1 MSDDEKL
8 QHALLNHPAYRSDGV
23 HPNWRIIAICGW
35 VTVGILVLLV
45 ASR

>member
-1 MSDDEKL
+1 MTDDEKL
-8 QHALLNHPAYRSDGV
+8 QRALLNHPAYKQDGV

-35 VTVGILVLLV
+35 LTVFVLMLLV